1 MYCSH
6 CGKENKSKVC
16 VHCGVKQNK
25 SNNFCRF
32 CGNAIDEKCKKCP
45 GCHEPVRTPFIF
57 RIVSVVKYVLALFFI
72 ADGFCGIFDS
82 FAYKAVGS
90 ISKMLIFSL
99 SAFIVGIA
107 MIAATVIMGKK
118 YSANTKSKKLNL
130 LIMAI
135 LAVLGAFCISLNNSA
150 QQSLMAAEEMV
161 VIEEQ
166 YQQFIDMINEGQWYD
181 AINYADD
188 ISLNANIKK
197 IDKAE
202 EYENYSN
209 YAWAMYKYHGNKYCI
224 MSDALAYLNDC
235 PDDFLEVQKYKNEI
249 KDFYKKFAGSYKNI
263 SAGIDIYLSINE
275 NGEVAF
281 CSKDKLDDPNYADEL
296 QKEYL
301 ETSSINGWTPIITG
315 YTVSDTS
322 NSLER
327 SLEFYIFSIQNSDN
341 IMLTVH
347 SKSKF
352 AGTGSVYE
360 GEYTK
365 IGEALP
371 EKN

>member
-6 CGKENKSKVC
+6 CGKENKSKLC

-45 GCHEPVRTPFIF
+45 NCHEHVRTPFMF
-57 RIVSVVKYVLALFFI
+57 RIISVVKYVPALFFI
-72 ADGFCGIFDS
+72 ADGFFGILNGLD
-82 FAYKAVGS
+82 YKAIGN
-90 ISKMLIFSL
+90 ISKMI
-99 SAFIVGIA
+99 AFCLLTLVVGIA
-107 MIAATVIMGKK
+107 MISATVIINKK
-118 YSANTKSKKLNL
+118 YCSNMKSRKIN
-130 LIMAI
+130 IIIIFI
-135 LAVLGAFCISLNNSA
+135 LTVLGASCVALNDSAELDLIS
-150 QQSLMAAEEMV
+150 AEKMI

-166 YQQFIDMINEGQWYD
+166 YQQFVDMINEGQWYD
-181 AINYADD
+181 AINYDDD

-249 KDFYKKFAGSYKNI
+249 KDFYKKFAGLYKNV
-263 SAGIDIYLSINE
+263 SSGIDIYLSINE

-296 QKEYL
+296 QKENL
-301 ETSSINGWTPIITG
+301 ETSSIKGWTPIITG

-347 SKSKF
+347 SKSQF

>member
-25 SNNFCRF
+25 DNNFCRF

-45 GCHEPVRTPFIF
+45 TCHEPVKTPFIF
-57 RIVSVVKYVLALFFI
+57 RVVSVVKYVLALFFI
-72 ADGFCGIFDS
+72 AEGFFGILNSLDF
-82 FAYKAVGS
+82 KAVGN
-90 ISKMLIFSL
+90 ISKMLIFKL
-99 SAFIVGIA
+99 LTLIVGVA
-107 MIAATVIMGKK
+107 MIIVTVII
-118 YSANTKSKKLNL
+118 SKKHGTNMKSRKLNI
-130 LIMAI
+130 LIIVI
-135 LAVLGAFCISLNNSA
+135 LAVLGAFCDSLSDSA
-150 QQSLMAAEEMV
+150 EQSLIAAEEMV

-166 YQQFIDMINEGQWYD
+166 YQQFVDMIKEGQWYG
-181 AINYADD
+181 AINYTDEINLEAS
-188 ISLNANIKK
+188 IAKT
-197 IDKAE
+197 DKAE
-202 EYENYSN
+202 EYENYSD
-209 YAWAMYKYHGNKYCI
+209 YAWAMFKYNGEKYCI
-224 MSDALAYLNDC
+224 MSDAMAYLEDC

-249 KDFYKKFAGSYKNI
+249 KDFYKKFAGLYKNV

-275 NGEVAF
+275 NGEIAF

-301 ETSSINGWTPIITG
+301 ETSSIKGWTPIITG
-315 YTVSDTS
+315 YTVSDTGS
-322 NSLER
+322 GLER

-341 IMLTVH
+341 LMLSVH
-347 SKSKF
+347 TQSKF
-352 AGTGSVYE
+352 ASTGSVYE